1 MNIRIPIVQ
10 AILLVVISLLI
21 GLGSNI
27 ISSKPIP
34 WFAEELAVVDM
45 VEIKSDEP
53 ILAAISLKQAKVFF
67 DEEVLFVDARDEG
80 YYQAGHIKGAMKNI
94 FLYELIFKI
103 EEKQNK
109 DTPLVVYCGD
119 PGCGDSE
126 QLAYDFKDMG
136 FTKLY
141 VFKGGWL
148 EWSKAGYPSE
158 VGKWI
163 IYLMVQLFY

>member
-1 MNIRIPIVQ
+1 MNIRVPIAQ
-10 AILLVVISLLI
+10 AILLVIISVITGI
-21 GLGSNI
+21 FSNI

-34 WFAEELAVVDM
+34 WFAVELSIVDN
-45 VEIKSDEP
+45 VETNSDDP
-53 ILAAISLKQAKVFF
+53 ILAAISLEQAKTFF
-67 DEEVLFVDARDEG
+67 DEGVLFVDARDEG
-80 YYQAGHIKGAMKNI
+80 YYEAGHIKGAMKNI
-94 FLYELIFKI
+94 FLFELIFNI

-109 DTPLVVYCGD
+109 NTPLVVYCGD

-126 QLAYDFKDMG
+126 QLAYDFKDVG

-158 VGKWI
+158 VGK
-163 IYLMVQLFY
+163 